1 MLSINRQSIL
11 TLTIMKNSQI
21 RKTLLETPS
30 NLKVRITRTG
40 HVHVY
45 TNRCRGDGGPRPWWM
60 YIGTVTAF
68 EGVKA

>member
-1 MLSINRQSIL
+1 
-11 TLTIMKNSQI
+11 MKTSQI
-21 RKTLLETPS
+21 RKMLLETPS

-60 YIGTVTAF
+60 YIGTVQEF
-68 EGVKA
+68 ND